1 MRLSYKGDRMTN
13 IVEEQL
19 EAQKKN
25 RAYALVTIVETQG
38 ATPRSIGSKMMVYGN
53 GNIVGTIGG
62 GVLEEQ
68 VIKDAMDILGKNQ
81 KVLRTYENKAKS
93 DISPCGGEIS
103 VFIESYR
110 SNTNLVVCGAG
121 HVGAAVIQMA
131 SMMNYHITVLD
142 TRDTEI
148 TKKNVEAADRFEL
161 ISDFYQG
168 IKDTEIEEGSYIL
181 VSTYGHEEDCE
192 ALAAVLDKKPA
203 YIGMMGSPIKIR
215 SIFRKLLERGFTQ
228 EQLDFIHTP
237 VGLNI
242 GGETPPEIAV
252 SILSEIQAVRY
263 DKDIQQK

>member
-1 MRLSYKGDRMTN
+1 MIN
-13 IVEEQL
+13 IIEEQL
-19 EAQKKN
+19 KAQKNNK
-25 RAYALVTIVETQG
+25 AYAMATIIATHG
-38 ATPRSIGSKMMVYGN
+38 ATPRSVGSKMMVFEDKT
-53 GNIVGTIGG
+53 IIGTVGG

-68 VIKDAMDILGKNQ
+68 VIVDAVEILNKNR
-81 KVLRTYENKAKS
+81 KMTKIYENKAKS
-93 DISPCGGEIS
+93 DISPCGGNIS

-121 HVGAAVIQMA
+121 HVGAAVIKMA
-131 SMMNYHITVLD
+131 SLMNYHITVLD

-148 TKKNVEAADRFEL
+148 TKENVKDADCFEL
-161 ISDFYQG
+161 IPDFYQG
-168 IKDTEIEEGSYIL
+168 VIDTEFAEGSYIL

-192 ALAAVLDKKPA
+192 ALAAMLEKKAA

-215 SIFRKLLERGFTQ
+215 SIFNKLLERGFTQ

-242 GGETPPEIAV
+242 GGETPAEIAV

-263 DKDIQQK
+263 HKLPELK